1 MTDSRDT
8 NNFED
13 HEGPERA
20 SWWDEM
26 AQGQPESEYHA
37 TRGATESAEPSQS
50 EETHNEADDEVVQRK
65 KEARKRFLPLI
76 FILLGVLC
84 LAYPITSTVWNN
96 HQAKLVS
103 EAYKDHVNKQSQEL
117 KDSYIA
123 RAREYNA
130 THKGYPVLDPYL
142 GDVAPDSP
150 EYREYLS
157 VLDQPS
163 GMIGVVK
170 IPKIKVK
177 LPMRHGTDHDTLDAG
192 AGHMFGS
199 DLPVGGV
206 DRHTVITAHT
216 GLPNA
221 TMFDR
226 LTDLEI
232 GDEFFFEVQDQ
243 SLAYRVTRIDV
254 VDPHDPSLL
263 GREKDKDLAT
273 LLTCTPYGINSHRLL
288 VTGERIIPT
297 PQTPAVDGT
306 QWSWWMTL
314 FLLAILIS
322 LLLAARVA
330 RYLAARRKKEKEKE
344 SAEDAA
350 STLLRER

>member
-1 MTDSRDT
+1 M
-8 NNFED
+8 NED
-13 HEGPERA
+13 L
-20 SWWDEM
+20 
-26 AQGQPESEYHA
+26 QG
-37 TRGATESAEPSQS
+37 
-50 EETHNEADDEVVQRK
+50 HNEATDKATRTSLADDAYTPDPEYRAIRGSDDQANDK
-65 KEARKRFLPLI
+65 KNRRKRWTPLI
-76 FILLGVLC
+76 IILLGVLC

-96 HQAKLVS
+96 YQAKLVS
-103 EAYKDHVNKQSQEL
+103 DAYKDHVNKQSQEL

-130 THKGYPVLDPYL
+130 THKGFPVLDPYL
-142 GDVAPDSP
+142 GNVVPDSP
-150 EYREYLS
+150 EYQEYLN

-163 GMIGVVK
+163 GIIGVVK
-170 IPKIKVK
+170 IPKIQVK
-177 LPMRHGTDHDTLDAG
+177 LPIRHGTDHNTLNVG

-216 GLPNA
+216 GLPTS

-243 SLAYRVTRIDV
+243 SFGYRVTRIDV
-254 VDPHDPSLL
+254 VKPNDPSLL

-297 PQTPAVDGT
+297 PQSPAVDGP

-314 FLLAILIS
+314 FLIAIVIS
-322 LLLAARVA
+322 LLIATQVA
-330 RYLAARRKKEKEKE
+330 RYTAARRKKEKEEE
-344 SAEDAA
+344 SAEGAEAPDSLAEL
-350 STLLRER
+350 S

>member
-1 MTDSRDT
+1 MTHSRDPQG
-8 NNFED
+8 FSED
-13 HEGPERA
+13 NGPERVA
-20 SWWDEM
+20 GNDAPAETKP
-26 AQGQPESEYHA
+26 AEQL
-37 TRGATESAEPSQS
+37 TEAEK
-50 EETHNEADDEVVQRK
+50 AKKARRQRM
-65 KEARKRFLPLI
+65 LPLI

-96 HQAKLVS
+96 HQTKLVS
-103 EAYKDHVNKQSQEL
+103 RAYENHVNNQSQEL

-130 THKGYPVLDPYL
+130 THKGFPVLDPFL
-142 GDVAPDSP
+142 GDTAPDST

-163 GMIGVVK
+163 GIIGVVK
-170 IPKIKVK
+170 IPKIEVK
-177 LPMRHGTDHDTLDAG
+177 LPMRHGTEHDTLNAG
-192 AGHMFGS
+192 AGHMFGT

-216 GLPNA
+216 GLPNS

-226 LTDLEI
+226 LTDLKI

-254 VDPHDPSLL
+254 VEPNDPSLL

-297 PQTPAVDGT
+297 PMSPAVDGT

-330 RYLAARRKKEKEKE
+330 RYLAARRKKEREEEGTEVPE
-344 SAEDAA
+344 SLAEAELA
-350 STLLRER
+350 

>member
-1 MTDSRDT
+1 M
-8 NNFED
+8 NED
-13 HEGPERA
+13 L
-20 SWWDEM
+20 
-26 AQGQPESEYHA
+26 QG
-37 TRGATESAEPSQS
+37 R
-50 EETHNEADDEVVQRK
+50 NEAIGKAARTSLADDAYTPDPEYRANHGSDDQGNDK
-65 KEARKRFLPLI
+65 KDRRKRWTPLI

-96 HQAKLVS
+96 YQAKLVS
-103 EAYKDHVNKQSQEL
+103 RAYENHVNKQSQEL
-117 KDSYIA
+117 KDSYIK

-130 THKGYPVLDPYL
+130 THKGFPVLDPYL
-142 GDVAPDSP
+142 GNVAPDSP
-150 EYREYLS
+150 EYQEYLN

-163 GMIGVVK
+163 GIIGVVK
-170 IPKIKVK
+170 IPKIQVK
-177 LPMRHGTDHDTLDAG
+177 LPIRHGTDHDTLNAG

-216 GLPNA
+216 GLPTS

-226 LTDLEI
+226 LTDLKI
-232 GDEFFFEVQDQ
+232 GDEFFLEVQDQ
-243 SLAYRVTRIDV
+243 SFGYRVTRIDV
-254 VDPHDPSLL
+254 VKPNDPSLL

-297 PQTPAVDGT
+297 PQSPAVDGP

-314 FLLAILIS
+314 FLIAIVIS
-322 LLLAARVA
+322 LLIATQVA
-330 RYLAARRKKEKEKE
+330 RYTAARRKKEKEEE
-344 SAEDAA
+344 SAEGAEAPDSLAEL
-350 STLLRER
+350 S

>member
-1 MTDSRDT
+1 MTHSRNPLGFGEDS
-8 NNFED
+8 
-13 HEGPERA
+13 GSERA
-20 SWWDEM
+20 AGD
-26 AQGQPESEYHA
+26 
-37 TRGATESAEPSQS
+37 GAAAETKPAEQLTEAEK
-50 EETHNEADDEVVQRK
+50 AKKARRQRM
-65 KEARKRFLPLI
+65 LPLI

-96 HQAKLVS
+96 YQQKIVS
-103 EAYKDHVNKQSQEL
+103 EAYKDHVNTQSQEL

-130 THKGYPVLDPYL
+130 THKGFPVLDPYL
-142 GDVAPDSP
+142 GDVAPDTP
-150 EYREYLS
+150 EYHEYLS

-163 GMIGVVK
+163 GMIGIVK
-170 IPKIKVK
+170 IPKIEVK
-177 LPMRHGTDHDTLDAG
+177 LPMRHGTDHNTLANG

-199 DLPVGGV
+199 DLPVGGL

-216 GLPNA
+216 GLPSS

-243 SLAYRVTRIDV
+243 SFGYRVTRIDV
-254 VDPHDPSLL
+254 VKPNDPSLL
-263 GREKDKDLAT
+263 GREKGKDLAT
-273 LLTCTPYGINSHRLL
+273 LLTCTPYGVNSHRLL
-288 VTGERIIPT
+288 VTGERIIPA

-322 LLLAARVA
+322 LVIAAQVA
-330 RYLAARRKKEKEKE
+330 RYLAARRKKEKEEEGEEAPE
-344 SAEDAA
+344 SLAEDELA
-350 STLLRER
+350 

>member
-1 MTDSRDT
+1 MTDSRDPQG
-8 NNFED
+8 FGED
-13 HEGPERA
+13 NGPERA
-20 SWWDEM
+20 AGNDAPAETKP
-26 AQGQPESEYHA
+26 AEQL
-37 TRGATESAEPSQS
+37 TEAEK
-50 EETHNEADDEVVQRK
+50 AKKARRQRM
-65 KEARKRFLPLI
+65 LPLI

-96 HQAKLVS
+96 HQTKLVS
-103 EAYKDHVNKQSQEL
+103 RAYENHVNNQSQEL

-130 THKGYPVLDPYL
+130 THKGFPVLDPFL
-142 GDVAPDSP
+142 GDTAPDST

-163 GMIGVVK
+163 GIIGVVK
-170 IPKIKVK
+170 IPKIEVK
-177 LPMRHGTDHDTLDAG
+177 LPMRHGTEHDTLNAG
-192 AGHMFGS
+192 AGHMFGT

-216 GLPNA
+216 GLPSS

-243 SLAYRVTRIDV
+243 SFGYRVTRIDV
-254 VDPHDPSLL
+254 VEPNDPSLL

-297 PQTPAVDGT
+297 PMSPAVDGT

-314 FLLAILIS
+314 FLLEILIS

-330 RYLAARRKKEKEKE
+330 RYLAARRKKEKEEEGTEAPE
-344 SAEDAA
+344 SLAEAELA
-350 STLLRER
+350 

>member
-1 MTDSRDT
+1 MTHSRDPQG
-8 NNFED
+8 FGED
-13 HEGPERA
+13 NGSERA
-20 SWWDEM
+20 AGD
-26 AQGQPESEYHA
+26 
-37 TRGATESAEPSQS
+37 GAAAETKPAEQLTEAEKAKKASR
-50 EETHNEADDEVVQRK
+50 QRM
-65 KEARKRFLPLI
+65 LPLI

-103 EAYKDHVNKQSQEL
+103 EAYKDHVNTQSQEL

-130 THKGYPVLDPYL
+130 THKGFPVLDPYL
-142 GDVAPDSP
+142 GDVAPDTP

-170 IPKIKVK
+170 IPKIEVK
-177 LPMRHGTDHDTLDAG
+177 LPMRHGTEHNTLASG

-216 GLPNA
+216 GLPSS

-226 LTDLEI
+226 LTDLKI

-254 VDPHDPSLL
+254 VEPHDPSLL
-263 GREKDKDLAT
+263 GREKGKDLAT
-273 LLTCTPYGINSHRLL
+273 LLTCTPYGVNSHRLL
-288 VTGERIIPT
+288 VTGERIIPA

-322 LLLAARVA
+322 LAIAAQVA
-330 RYLAARRKKEKEKE
+330 RYLAARRKKEKEE
-344 SAEDAA
+344 EGVEA
-350 STLLRER
+350 SDSLVGTELA

>member
-1 MTDSRDT
+1 MTDSRDPQG
-8 NNFED
+8 FGED
-13 HEGPERA
+13 NGPERTA
-20 SWWDEM
+20 AE
-26 AQGQPESEYHA
+26 
-37 TRGATESAEPSQS
+37 TRPAEQLTEVEKAKK
-50 EETHNEADDEVVQRK
+50 ARRQRM
-65 KEARKRFLPLI
+65 LPLI

-103 EAYKDHVNKQSQEL
+103 KAYENHVNTQSQEL

-130 THKGYPVLDPYL
+130 THKGFPVLDPFL

-170 IPKIKVK
+170 IPKIEVK
-177 LPMRHGTDHDTLDAG
+177 LPMRHGTDHDTLNAG
-192 AGHMFGS
+192 AGHMFGT

-216 GLPNA
+216 GLPSS

-243 SLAYRVTRIDV
+243 SFGYRVTRIDV
-254 VDPHDPSLL
+254 VKPNDPSLL
-263 GREKDKDLAT
+263 GREKGKDLAT

-297 PQTPAVDGT
+297 PMSPAVDGT

-330 RYLAARRKKEKEKE
+330 RYLAARRKKEKEE
-344 SAEDAA
+344 EGVEA
-350 STLLRER
+350 SDSLVGTELA

>member
-1 MTDSRDT
+1 MS
-8 NNFED
+8 ED
-13 HEGPERA
+13 L
-20 SWWDEM
+20 
-26 AQGQPESEYHA
+26 QG
-37 TRGATESAEPSQS
+37 
-50 EETHNEADDEVVQRK
+50 HNEATGKATRTSLADDAYTPDPEYRAFRGSDDQANDK
-65 KEARKRFLPLI
+65 KNRRKRWTPLI

-103 EAYKDHVNKQSQEL
+103 RAYENQVNKQSQDL
-117 KDSYIA
+117 KDSYIK

-130 THKGYPVLDPYL
+130 TRKGFPVLDPYL
-142 GDVAPDSP
+142 GNVLPDSP
-150 EYREYLS
+150 EYQKYLN

-170 IPKIKVK
+170 IPKIQVK
-177 LPMRHGTDHDTLDAG
+177 LPIRHGTEHDTLQNG

-216 GLPNA
+216 GLPTS

-226 LTDLEI
+226 LTDLKI

-243 SLAYRVTRIDV
+243 SFGYRVTRIDV
-254 VDPHDPSLL
+254 VKPNDPSLL

-288 VTGERIIPT
+288 VTGERIFPT
-297 PQTPAVDGT
+297 PQIPAVDGT

-314 FLLAILIS
+314 FLIAIVIS
-322 LLLAARVA
+322 LLIATQVA
-330 RYLAARRKKEKEKE
+330 RYLAARRKKEKEEE
-344 SAEDAA
+344 SAEGAEAPDSLAELA
-350 STLLRER
+350 

>member
-1 MTDSRDT
+1 M
-8 NNFED
+8 NED
-13 HEGPERA
+13 L
-20 SWWDEM
+20 
-26 AQGQPESEYHA
+26 QG
-37 TRGATESAEPSQS
+37 R
-50 EETHNEADDEVVQRK
+50 NEAIGKAARTSLADDAYTPDPEYRANHGSDDQGNDK
-65 KEARKRFLPLI
+65 KDRRKRWTPLI

-96 HQAKLVS
+96 YQAKLVS
-103 EAYKDHVNKQSQEL
+103 RAYENHVNKQSQEL
-117 KDSYIA
+117 KDSYIK

-130 THKGYPVLDPYL
+130 THKGFPVLDPYL
-142 GDVAPDSP
+142 GNVAPDSP
-150 EYREYLS
+150 EYQEYLN

-163 GMIGVVK
+163 GIIGVVK
-170 IPKIKVK
+170 IPKIQVK
-177 LPMRHGTDHDTLDAG
+177 LPIRHGTDHDTLNAG

-216 GLPNA
+216 GLPTS

-243 SLAYRVTRIDV
+243 SFGYRVTRIDV
-254 VDPHDPSLL
+254 VKPNDPSLL

-297 PQTPAVDGT
+297 PQSPAVDGP

-314 FLLAILIS
+314 FLIAIVIS
-322 LLLAARVA
+322 LLIATQVA
-330 RYLAARRKKEKEKE
+330 RYTAARRKKEKEEE
-344 SAEDAA
+344 SAEGAEAPDSLAEL
-350 STLLRER
+350 S

>member
-1 MTDSRDT
+1 MTHSRDPQG
-8 NNFED
+8 FSED
-13 HEGPERA
+13 NGPERA
-20 SWWDEM
+20 AGNDAPAETKP
-26 AQGQPESEYHA
+26 AEQL
-37 TRGATESAEPSQS
+37 TEAEK
-50 EETHNEADDEVVQRK
+50 AKKARRQRM
-65 KEARKRFLPLI
+65 LPLI

-130 THKGYPVLDPYL
+130 THKGFPVLDPFL

-150 EYREYLS
+150 EYREYLK

-170 IPKIKVK
+170 IPKIEVK
-177 LPMRHGTDHDTLDAG
+177 LPMRHGTDHNTLNVG
-192 AGHMFGS
+192 AGHMFGT

-216 GLPNA
+216 GLPNS

-226 LTDLEI
+226 LTDLKI

-254 VDPHDPSLL
+254 VEPNDPSLL

-297 PQTPAVDGT
+297 PMSPAVDGT

-330 RYLAARRKKEKEKE
+330 RYLAARRKKEREEEGTEAPE
-344 SAEDAA
+344 SLAEAELA
-350 STLLRER
+350 